1 MDDILRIAVTHGGAS
16 DSTGAIASNM
26 LGVMDPDIVL
36 SHPWASAVQGADII
50 RHLAQDH
57 ARLWQDPLA
66 ADALRILS
74 GRLTSCRMWAARRA
88 GKPYH
93 SVIPANALLSFCI
106 DPHVRDG
113 LHEPCSRMSQFDYLR
128 EKLRRLRDQNP
139 ADLNL
144 RSHHAVTWLC
154 RSDEVPDTDPDASF
168 IFAWISFN
176 AAYARDIRNDSS
188 GPERSVFQEFFAALV
203 AADPNGRI
211 AHELW
216 YQHEGLI
223 AHLLDNRFIFNPFWC
238 FHNGEES
245 FSDWQE
251 RFEKAKDVAREA
263 IERENTPL
271 VLSIIFDRLY
281 MSCAIS

>member
-1 MDDILRIAVTHGGAS
+1 MRGHIRTVCHKNPQLYFRIDDHAGERLHGG
-16 DSTGAIASNM
+16 
-26 LGVMDPDIVL
+26 
-36 SHPWASAVQGADII
+36 
-50 RHLAQDH
+50 R
-57 ARLWQDPLA
+57 
-66 ADALRILS
+66 
-74 GRLTSCRMWAARRA
+74 
-88 GKPYH
+88 K
-93 SVIPANALLSFCI
+93 SF
-106 DPHVRDG
+106 RY
-113 LHEPCSRMSQFDYLR
+113 ERYSRMSQFDYLR

-144 RSHHAVTWLC
+144 RSHRAVTWLC
-154 RSDEVPDTDPDASF
+154 RSDEVFDTDPDAAF

-176 AAYARDIRNDSS
+176 AAYARDLGNDPS
-188 GPERSVFQEFFAALV
+188 GPARSIFQDFFASLV

-223 AHLLDNRFIFNPFWC
+223 ARLLDNRFIFSPFWR
-238 FHNGEES
+238 FHNGDAS

-251 RFEKAKDVAREA
+251 RFDRAKEIAREA

-281 MSCAIS
+281 VLRNQLIHGGATWGSWVNRSQVTDGTEILHCLMPIFINTMISATDRDWGTAHYPVIE